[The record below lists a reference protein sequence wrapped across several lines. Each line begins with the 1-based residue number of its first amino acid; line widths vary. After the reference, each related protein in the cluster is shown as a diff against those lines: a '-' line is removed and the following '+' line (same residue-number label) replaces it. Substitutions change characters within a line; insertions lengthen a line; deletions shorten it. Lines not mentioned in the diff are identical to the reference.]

1 MSITSTDSAVEL
13 TIKNRNVMMA
23 PQTQTPKTAPGLDQ
37 RLGQNLKGIVSY
49 GSVSPGREKWPFNVL
64 FF

>member
-13 TIKNRNVMMA
+13 TIKNSNLMMA
-23 PQTQTPKTAPGLDQ
+23 PQTQTPKTAPDLDQ

-49 GSVSPGREKWPFNVL
+49 MLYSINIILP
-64 FF
+64 